1 MYNQFEIFYM
11 ISGLTIHEQNASVN
25 FYYL

>member
-25 FYYL
+25 FYYV